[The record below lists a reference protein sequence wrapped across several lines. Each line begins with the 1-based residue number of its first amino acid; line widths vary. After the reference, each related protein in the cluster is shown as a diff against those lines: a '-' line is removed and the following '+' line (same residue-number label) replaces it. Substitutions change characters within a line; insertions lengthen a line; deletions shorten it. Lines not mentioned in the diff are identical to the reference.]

1 MNIKFNGAAQTVT
14 GSQFYLEINGYSLLL
29 ECGLY
34 QGKRKEAFEQNRTF
48 RFDPKKLDAVILSHA
63 HIDHSGNLPNLVLN
77 GYTGPIYTTTA
88 TARLGDIMLQDSA
101 HIQEEDARYMN
112 KKLARR
118 GEPLVEP
125 LYTGKDALQAIEQYY
140 PVRYNDPFE
149 PIPGVTARL
158 FDAGHILGSAAIC
171 LDVKENG
178 KTFRFWFS
186 GDIGRMNLP
195 LIPDPVL
202 PEAVDIM
209 MMECTYGDKSHRDPS
224 EAYQEFREM
233 IKKTIKRRGKVII
246 PAFAVGR
253 TQELVYDI
261 NRMIME
267 NEIPRIPVFVD
278 SPLAV
283 KATDVFKAS
292 PEYFDAETHQ
302 FIRENNH
309 PALNFNGL
317 EYISDVEDSKKLN
330 NRKEPMIIISASGM
344 AEAGRI
350 QHHLKNN
357 IEDERN
363 TICIVGWQA
372 PNTLGR
378 RLAERQPRVKI
389 FGDEYIRRAEVV
401 TIGGLSA
408 HAGQTF
414 LTEYVKA
421 TQSSLK
427 KLILVHGEQDAE
439 EAFRQKLLDLGLN
452 EVYYPQ
458 QYDVMEL

>member
-1 MNIKFNGAAQTVT
+1 MKIQFNGAAQTVT
-14 GSQFYLEINGYSLLL
+14 GSQFFMEVNGFSLLL

-34 QGKRKEAFEQNRTF
+34 QGKRQEAFEQNHTF

-77 GYTGPIYTTTA
+77 GYSGPIYTTTA

-125 LYTGKDALQAIEQYY
+125 LYTGKDALRAIEQFY

-178 KTFRFWFS
+178 KAFRFWFS
-186 GDIGRMNLP
+186 GDIGRLKMP

-209 MMECTYGDKSHRDPS
+209 MMECTYGDKSHRDPE
-224 EAYQEFREM
+224 EAYVEFREV
-233 IKKTIKRRGKVII
+233 IKKTVKRRGKVII

-253 TQELVYDI
+253 TQELVFFI
-261 NRMIME
+261 NRMITE

-292 PEYFDAETHQ
+292 PEYFDSETNQ
-302 FIRENNH
+302 FIRENQH

-378 RLAERQPRVKI
+378 RLAERQPVVKI
-389 FGDEYIRRAEVV
+389 FGENYTRQAEVV

-421 TQSSLK
+421 TQASLK

-439 EAFRQKLLDLGLN
+439 EAFRQKLFDLG
-452 EVYYPQ
+452 VKDVDYPL
-458 QYDVMEL
+458 QYDVMDL

>member
-1 MNIKFNGAAQTVT
+1 MKIKFNGAAQTVT
-14 GSQFYLEINGYSLLL
+14 GSQFYLEVNGFSLLL

-48 RFDPKKLDAVILSHA
+48 QFDPKNLDAVILSHA
-63 HIDHSGNLPNLVLN
+63 HIDHSGNLPNLAVT
-77 GYTGPIYTTTA
+77 GYGGPIYTTTA

-125 LYTGKDALQAIEQYY
+125 LYTGKDAQQAIELFH

-158 FDAGHILGSAAIC
+158 FDAGHILGSAAVC

-178 KTFRFWFS
+178 NTFRLWYS

-209 MMECTYGDKSHRDPS
+209 MMECTYGDKTHRDPA
-224 EAYQEFREM
+224 EAYQEFRET
-233 IKKTIKRRGKVII
+233 IKKTINRRGKVIV

-261 NRMIME
+261 NRMIQE

-302 FIRENNH
+302 FIRKNRH

-317 EYISDVEDSKKLN
+317 EYISDAEESKKLN
-330 NRKEPMIIISASGM
+330 TRKEPMIIISASGM

-378 RLAERQPRVKI
+378 RLAERQTKVNI
-389 FGDEYIRRAEVV
+389 FGETYIRRAEVV

-408 HAGQTF
+408 HAGQNF

-421 TQSSLK
+421 TQASLK
-427 KLILVHGEQDAE
+427 KLILVHGEPDAE
-439 EAFRQKLLDLGLN
+439 EAFRQKLFDLGLKD
-452 EVYYPQ
+452 VDYPL
-458 QYDVMEL
+458 QYDVMDL